1 MAHFRPAVQTS
12 QYNLLYVYCNL
23 WLILWWGILVHRP
36 SQFLCCFTFVLSCWP
51 LCILPR
57 MGKRALIFGITGQDG
72 SYLAEL
78 LLGKGYEVHGVIRRA
93 SSFNTGRIDH
103 LIERPDIPFALHY
116 GDVTD
121 GSSVSSV
128 IARTRPEEI
137 YNLAA
142 QSHVKV
148 SFEIPEFTTQVDAL
162 GALRI
167 LEAIRSQPN
176 AIRYYQAGSS
186 EMFGR
191 VLEVPQRETTPFN
204 PQSPYAM
211 AKVYAHSMVQ
221 LYRNAYLIHA
231 SNGILFNHESPRR
244 GNTFVTHKITR
255 AIAEI
260 IKGRRHELVLGNLDA
275 KRDWG
280 YAPEYVE
287 AMWLMLQQEKA
298 GDYVIATGEM
308 HTVREF
314 VQEAFAYANLDWEKY
329 VRTDERYYRPA
340 EVDQLLGDP
349 SRAKAVLGW
358 EPKVKFKELVKIM
371 IDADLELLK

>member
-1 MAHFRPAVQTS
+1 M
-12 QYNLLYVYCNL
+12 
-23 WLILWWGILVHRP
+23 
-36 SQFLCCFTFVLSCWP
+36 
-51 LCILPR
+51 
-57 MGKRALIFGITGQDG
+57 IFGITGQDG

-103 LIERPDIPFALHY
+103 LIERSGVPFALHY

-371 IDADLELLK
+371 IDADMELLK

>member
-12 QYNLLYVYCNL
+12 QYNLLWVYCNL
-23 WLILWWGILVHRP
+23 WLILWWGILFHLP
-36 SQFLCCFTFVLSCWP
+36 SQFLCCFTFVLSCWL

-78 LLGKGYEVHGVIRRA
+78 LIGKGYEVHGVIRRA

-103 LIERPDIPFALHY
+103 LIEQPDIPLALHY

-167 LEAIRSQPN
+167 LEAIRSQSN

>member
-1 MAHFRPAVQTS
+1 
-12 QYNLLYVYCNL
+12 
-23 WLILWWGILVHRP
+23 
-36 SQFLCCFTFVLSCWP
+36 
-51 LCILPR
+51 

-72 SYLAEL
+72 SYLAEF

-103 LIERPDIPFALHY
+103 LIERSDVPFALHY

-128 IARTRPEEI
+128 IARTRPDEI

-162 GALRI
+162 GSLRI
-167 LEAIRSQPN
+167 LEAIRSQPR

-191 VLEVPQRETTPFN
+191 VLEVPQRESTPFN

-211 AKVYAHSMVQ
+211 AKVYAHNMVQ

-255 AIAEI
+255 AVVEI
-260 IKGRRHELVLGNLDA
+260 VQGKRHELVLGNLDA

-287 AMWLMLQQEKA
+287 AMWLMLQQENP

-308 HTVREF
+308 HTVKEF
-314 VQEAFAYANLDWEKY
+314 VQEAFAYVGLDWEKY

-371 IDADLELLK
+371 IDADTEAIK

>member
-1 MAHFRPAVQTS
+1 
-12 QYNLLYVYCNL
+12 
-23 WLILWWGILVHRP
+23 
-36 SQFLCCFTFVLSCWP
+36 
-51 LCILPR
+51 

-72 SYLAEL
+72 SYLAEF

-103 LIERPDIPFALHY
+103 LIENNQIPFALHY

-128 IARTRPEEI
+128 IARTRPDEI

-148 SFEIPEFTTQVDAL
+148 SFEVPEFTTQVDAL

-167 LEAIRSQPN
+167 LEAIRSQSGS
-176 AIRYYQAGSS
+176 ARYYQAGSS

-191 VLEVPQRETTPFN
+191 VLEVPQRESTPFN

-211 AKVYAHSMVQ
+211 AKVYAHNMVQ

-255 AIAEI
+255 AVVEIAR
-260 IKGRRHELVLGNLDA
+260 GRRHELVLGNLEA

-287 AMWLMLQQEKA
+287 AMWLMLQQERA

-314 VQEAFAYANLDWEKY
+314 VERAFDYVGLDWKKY

-340 EVDQLLGDP
+340 EVDQLLGDA
-349 SRAKAVLGW
+349 SRARSVLGW
-358 EPKVKFKELVKIM
+358 EPKVKFDELVKIM
-371 IDADLELLK
+371 IDADMEALK

>member
-1 MAHFRPAVQTS
+1 
-12 QYNLLYVYCNL
+12 
-23 WLILWWGILVHRP
+23 
-36 SQFLCCFTFVLSCWP
+36 
-51 LCILPR
+51 

-103 LIERPDIPFALHY
+103 LIERSDVPFALHY

-128 IARTRPEEI
+128 IARTRPDEI

-162 GALRI
+162 GSLRI
-167 LEAIRSQPN
+167 LEAIRSQPR

-191 VLEVPQRETTPFN
+191 VLEVPQRESTPFN

-211 AKVYAHSMVQ
+211 AKVYAHNMVQ

-255 AIAEI
+255 AVVEI
-260 IKGRRHELVLGNLDA
+260 VQGKRHELVLGNLDA

-287 AMWLMLQQEKA
+287 AMWLMLQQENP

-308 HTVREF
+308 HTVKEF
-314 VQEAFAYANLDWEKY
+314 VQEAFAYVGLDWEKY

-371 IDADLELLK
+371 IDADTEAIK

>member
-1 MAHFRPAVQTS
+1 
-12 QYNLLYVYCNL
+12 
-23 WLILWWGILVHRP
+23 
-36 SQFLCCFTFVLSCWP
+36 
-51 LCILPR
+51 

-103 LIERPDIPFALHY
+103 LIERSGVPFALHY

-371 IDADLELLK
+371 IDADMELLK

>member
-1 MAHFRPAVQTS
+1 
-12 QYNLLYVYCNL
+12 
-23 WLILWWGILVHRP
+23 
-36 SQFLCCFTFVLSCWP
+36 
-51 LCILPR
+51 

-72 SYLAEL
+72 SYLAEF

-103 LIERPDIPFALHY
+103 LIERSDVPFALHY

-128 IARTRPEEI
+128 IARTRPDEI

-162 GALRI
+162 GSLRI
-167 LEAIRSQPN
+167 LEAIRSQPR

-191 VLEVPQRETTPFN
+191 VLEVPQRESTPFN

-211 AKVYAHSMVQ
+211 AKVYAHNMVQ

-255 AIAEI
+255 AVVEI
-260 IKGRRHELVLGNLDA
+260 VQGKRHELVLGNLDA

-287 AMWLMLQQEKA
+287 AMWLMLQQESP

-308 HTVREF
+308 HTVKEF
-314 VQEAFAYANLDWEKY
+314 VQEAFAYVGLDWEKY

-371 IDADLELLK
+371 IDADTEAIK

>member
-1 MAHFRPAVQTS
+1 
-12 QYNLLYVYCNL
+12 
-23 WLILWWGILVHRP
+23 
-36 SQFLCCFTFVLSCWP
+36 
-51 LCILPR
+51 

-72 SYLAEL
+72 SYLAEF

-103 LIERPDIPFALHY
+103 LIERSDVPFALHY

-128 IARTRPEEI
+128 IARTRPDEI

-162 GALRI
+162 GSLRI
-167 LEAIRSQPN
+167 LEAIRSQPR

-191 VLEVPQRETTPFN
+191 VLEVPQRESTPFN

-211 AKVYAHSMVQ
+211 AKVYAHNMVQ

-255 AIAEI
+255 AVVEI
-260 IKGRRHELVLGNLDA
+260 VQGRRHELVLGNLDA

-287 AMWLMLQQEKA
+287 AMWLMLQRESP

-308 HTVREF
+308 HTVKEF
-314 VQEAFAYANLDWEKY
+314 VQEAFAYVGLDWEKY

-371 IDADLELLK
+371 IDADTEAIK